1 MDKVKYASMAVNAN
15 YKSLVWMSVAALLL
29 LSNLMLAGFVLTSDM
44 SEKTIVLPA
53 WVDQPF
59 SVQGDQLSTS
69 YVEQMARHF
78 SHLLLTYHK
87 QNVQYQFDTV
97 LRYTDPAIYNEMKTR
112 FAVDVE
118 RIQRND
124 IRSVFH
130 PMKIHVKENTAH
142 ITGEL
147 NGFVGGHLV
156 NTHVKT
162 YELRFNYTS
171 NLTLAAFNELIK
183 NPAGSY
189 DRVEQDEHFMID
201 QISSSDN
208 RTESNVSGVADND

>member
-1 MDKVKYASMAVNAN
+1 MDKVKYASMAVNAG
-15 YKSLVWMSVAALLL
+15 YRSVFWMIVAVVLLL
-29 LSNLMLAGFVLTSDM
+29 LNLMLASFILTSDM
-44 SEKTIVLPA
+44 SEKTIVVPA
-53 WVDQPF
+53 KIDEPF
-59 SVQGDQLSTS
+59 SVQGDQLSPS

-87 QNVQYQFDTV
+87 QNAQYQFDTV
-97 LRYTDPAIYNEMKTR
+97 LRYTDPAFYNDMKTR
-112 FAVDVE
+112 FAMDVE
-118 RIQRND
+118 RIRRND

-130 PMKIHVKENTAH
+130 PMKIHVKENTAM

-171 NLTLAAFNELIK
+171 NLTLAAFNELTK
-183 NPAGSY
+183 NPAGFY
-189 DRVEQDEHFMID
+189 DRVEQDEGFMID
-201 QISSSDN
+201 QISSSEN
-208 RTESNVSGVADND
+208 GTESSVNGASND